1 MSASR
6 KLALDYIE
14 AVGRHEFD
22 RVESL
27 LDPNVEF
34 EMAGR
39 QVTGAAAYVS
49 SLRKLAPIIVR
60 NDIRSTV
67 VDGDEA
73 AVFYDFVTDTPVG
86 AVPSAEWLKID
97 GGKIKRIRLV
107 FHSLQWPQ
115 VQEELKRRAVLA
127 G

>member
-1 MSASR
+1 MSDSR
-6 KLALDYIE
+6 NIAIEYID

-22 RVESL
+22 RVEAL

-39 QVTGAAAYVS
+39 QITGAAAYVA

-60 NDIRSTV
+60 NEIRSTV
-67 VDGDEA
+67 ADGDEVA
-73 AVFYDFVTDTPVG
+73 IFYDFVTDTPVG
-86 AVPSAEWLKID
+86 AVPSAEWLTLERGRIR
-97 GGKIKRIRLV
+97 RIRLV

-115 VQEELKRRAVLA
+115 VQEDLRRRVAA
-127 G
+127 